1 MKISR
6 NTTPLQSTPALFIE
20 NTPAVE
26 QRRDK
31 RNKMDTSCC
40 CYAKVLDDISK
51 LKESQNII
59 LEGVE
64 KLLFAFNNRE
74 TFHDEER
81 PKKKRRHFSNRCPES
96 SLKEYVHKEVLQEN
110 YQKIVSGLDFSK
122 GHVLDRLLQGD
133 AISESD
139 HEIILNLGQKRKDQ
153 NRYIIHRFRHYGTDR
168 FETFLESLSEEYPD
182 LRSDLKSTYQEKL
195 ETSGKRKCLFCTIV
209 NTVDISDVLDPLFE
223 NKLVDDTIIER
234 RLNYASLAQATLWS
248 QLFDQLKKASSED
261 RCKELFVETLATKY
275 KDIAESVESVDFQT
289 LFGCLCRQQKNAPAC
304 GFQTDGS
311 GSLSDV
317 SSISTMDGRPISK
330 NTVQDLQRVM
340 SSHGFSLQ
348 REETESFGSIS
359 SHEKEISEE
368 GSTAEKYEKT
378 FSSFKNQSITSPMD
392 DAQFPSN
399 NDAVKSNEQDEIQ
412 MNKEVKTTESLHL
425 IREPLSQSGKP
436 RSHGDN
442 SKSIIPV
449 PRPRNPKPNIPL
461 NINNQLRSSEKET
474 VSPVSIETVPG
485 LLPESLN
492 HSQTT
497 KTNTS
502 LRLSSSFQLPSRTD
516 RRRYGISVQQAE
528 QFINWTSQDDQNKSS
543 DRRSYRYRTA

>member
-1 MKISR
+1 M
-6 NTTPLQSTPALFIE
+6 
-20 NTPAVE
+20 
-26 QRRDK
+26 
-31 RNKMDTSCC
+31 
-40 CYAKVLDDISK
+40 DDISK
-51 LKESQNII
+51 LKESQKNII
-59 LEGVE
+59 EGVE

-168 FETFLESLSEEYPD
+168 FETFLESLGEEYPD

-223 NKLVDDTIIER
+223 NKLIDDTIIER

-248 QLFDQLKKASSED
+248 QLFAQLQKASSED

-275 KDIAESVESVDFQT
+275 KDIAESVETVDFQT

-317 SSISTMDGRPISK
+317 SSISTMDGRPISENK
-330 NTVQDLQRVM
+330 VQDLQRVM
-340 SSHGFSLQ
+340 SFKTSHGFSLQ

-359 SHEKEISEE
+359 SHEKEENNE
-368 GSTAEKYEKT
+368 KGSTAEKYEKT
-378 FSSFKNQSITSPMD
+378 FSSFKNQPITCPMD
-392 DAQFPSN
+392 DAQIPSN
-399 NDAVKSNEQDEIQ
+399 NYAVKSNEQDEIQ
-412 MNKEVKTTESLHL
+412 MNKEVKNTESLHL
-425 IREPLSQSGKP
+425 LREPLSPSGKP
-436 RSHGDN
+436 RFHGDN
-442 SKSIIPV
+442 PKSIIPV
-449 PRPRNPKPNIPL
+449 PRPRNSKPNFPL
-461 NINNQLRSSEKET
+461 DISNQLQPSDKET
-474 VSPVSIETVPG
+474 VSSVSIETVPE
-485 LLPESLN
+485 LLPGSLN
-492 HSQTT
+492 HSPTR
-497 KTNTS
+497 KINTS
-502 LRLSSSFQLPSRTD
+502 LRLSSSFRLPSRTD

-543 DRRSYRYRTA
+543 DRRSNRYRTA